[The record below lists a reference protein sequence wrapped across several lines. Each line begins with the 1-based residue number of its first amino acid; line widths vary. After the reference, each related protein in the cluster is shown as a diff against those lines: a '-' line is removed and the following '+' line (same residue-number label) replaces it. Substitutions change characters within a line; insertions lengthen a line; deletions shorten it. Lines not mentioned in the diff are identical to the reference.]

1 METICRPQTSIS
13 PAEPYTQNSESILAE
28 MSPIG
33 QDKVMQR
40 QKSQAAKSG
49 VQVKRQ
55 ALKAL
60 NPHKLYMKPYG
71 PPKPNGPIKP

>member
-1 METICRPQTSIS
+1 
-13 PAEPYTQNSESILAE
+13 
-28 MSPIG
+28 
-33 QDKVMQR
+33 MQR

-71 PPKPNGPIKP
+71 PQNPTVP